1 MIVCAKNYSYCVI
14 FVQAI
19 LKCNRA
25 PVFGRP
31 LQVTVR
37 LMLWDRCLVYLS
49 VTLVYCGQTVGWIK
63 MPLGTD
69 VGLFPCDTVL
79 DGDPAPLTEWGT
91 AAPHFLAM
99 SVLAKRSPISST
111 AELLF
116 ETQRW
121 IHTVNTSC
129 DCLCHRRRNRFG
141 GATRLTL
148 TTTAHVLVFY
158 LPFKCWMLD
167 VCSLIEDQPRLERL
181 DSSALARY
189 GQLTRLWVDT
199 NCAFWSTKSA
209 DTTWCPENWCENTDP
224 CDWRI
229 TLELNMLLTKA
240 MPPKTPFEENI
251 CNVN

>member
-1 MIVCAKNYSYCVI
+1 MIVCAKNYSYCAI

-31 LQVTVR
+31 LQVTVW
-37 LMLWDRCLVYLS
+37 LMLWDRYLVYLS
-49 VTLVYCGQTVGWIK
+49 VTLVYCGQTGGRIK
-63 MPLGTD
+63 MPLGTE
-69 VGLFPCDTVL
+69 VGLCPCDTVL

-91 AAPHFLAM
+91 AAM

-148 TTTAHVLVFY
+148 TTTAHVNLVVVY
-158 LPFKCWMLD
+158 LKPN
-167 VCSLIEDQPRLERL
+167 S
-181 DSSALARY
+181 
-189 GQLTRLWVDT
+189 
-199 NCAFWSTKSA
+199 
-209 DTTWCPENWCENTDP
+209 
-224 CDWRI
+224 I
-229 TLELNMLLTKA
+229 TLASSELAPNLFGASSELAPNMFGASSELFGAGSKLKFGLSSSLLA
-240 MPPKTPFEENI
+240 AN
-251 CNVN
+251 